1 MKNYQSLIFQFTLC
15 LFVLLSTIQV
25 QAQRFYFDN
34 YSVQEG
40 LAASKVYDLLQDS
53 AGYVWIGTEAGI
65 SRFDGANFENFTAND
80 SLAPNGVKAIA
91 QDQHGRVWCGHL
103 GGGVSVKEGFRFRA
117 LDVEVHDVAN
127 DVTAIIEDNEG
138 HVWVATAGSGVLR
151 ITDGEAGFEIEHI
164 TGEDGLSD
172 RVFDMA
178 LPKDGTLHFITDVG
192 IKVYRSAT
200 DDYDFLNN
208 DKLPKYFQIT
218 TMFEDS
224 KGIQWFGTY
233 NGGLYRFDPSTDDF
247 DDFDIQDGLSSNFIM
262 SIAED
267 RFGNIWV
274 GTWDGGINRFNKK
287 DFSIF
292 DQSNGLHDPSVR
304 CILEDREGNILLGT
318 NENGLDI
325 FKGEQFISVELGESR
340 EMVSAVDVDNKNR
353 IWIGT
358 EDGLCVYDPKAEG
371 VDRLKVFTAE
381 ESAFTNNKVLALTVD
396 GRGHIWFET
405 PGGVYEHVPG
415 TKRFNKLDIGGFF
428 VSNISCMAAA
438 GNVLWLGTPDGL
450 IRFNTRTG
458 DTQTLTQLDGLASSN
473 ISALHIDEAGTV
485 WVGSRVKGISKVTS
499 DGAALVPLDL
509 NFTAVDI
516 TTDTEEKLWVATE
529 GQGILVLKDGKLHGT
544 FDVGSGLLSNSIRSL
559 ETDGKGNVWIG
570 TNKGLNKYDVEQ
582 QAMYAYTERAGFT
595 GIEAKRNASCRDK
608 NGDLWFGTAH
618 GAVMMNSAFDLVN
631 TTKPITN
638 ITGIKV
644 NLTDRELKNYLDLSY
659 KERSLIFEY
668 GSICISDPDAVRYQY
683 MMDGLDDD
691 WQPITMMEFANYN
704 SLPPGDYAFKVRSR
718 NNAGIWSDP
727 PTSYE
732 FRIDPPWW
740 MTWWFFASA
749 AVFAALLIY
758 GFIKYREKRLK
769 RENRILEE
777 KVERRT
783 EKIAE
788 QKDEIE
794 DLLLNILPKEVSDEL
809 KEKGKATARDYELVS
824 VLFTDFKGFTQIAE
838 RLSPEELVK
847 ELDDCFR
854 VFDDII
860 GKYGLEKIKTIGDAY
875 MCAGGIPAK
884 DKNNPLLITS
894 AAIEIRDYMKSLK
907 AEKAAKNEPYWEL
920 RLGIHTGPLIAGV
933 VGKKKFAYDIW
944 GDTVNTASRMES
956 SGVVGEVNVSGKTY
970 ELIKNHF
977 ECEYR
982 GKVEAKNKGQID
994 MYLVKGPKE
1003 GYQGAEQILASV
1015 AEI

>member
-1 MKNYQSLIFQFTLC
+1 MKDLRVTSRQAFLG
-15 LFVLLSTIQV
+15 LFILLGAS
-25 QAQRFYFDN
+25 AFGQRFYFDN
-34 YSVQEG
+34 FSVQEG

-53 AGYVWIGTEAGI
+53 SGYVWIGNEAGI

-80 SLAPNGVKAIA
+80 SLAPNGVKALA
-91 QDQHGRVWCGHL
+91 QDQSGRIWCGHL
-103 GGGVSVKEGFRFRA
+103 GGGVSVKEGYQFRA
-117 LDVEVHDVAN
+117 LDVAAFDLAN
-127 DVTAIIEDNEG
+127 DVTAILEDAQG
-138 HVWVATAGSGVLR
+138 HIWVATAGSGVLR
-151 ITDGEAGFEIEHI
+151 IKAGPDGPMEHI
-164 TGEDGLSD
+164 TGEEGLSD

-178 LPKDGTLHFITDVG
+178 LTRDGTLHFITDVG
-192 IKVYRSAT
+192 IKVHRPAT
-200 DDYDFLNN
+200 DDFDFLNN
-208 DKLPKYFQIT
+208 EQLPKYFQVT
-218 TMFEDS
+218 TMYEDS
-224 KGIQWFGTY
+224 KGVQWFGTY
-233 NGGLYRFDPSTDDF
+233 NGGLYRYDPGSNDF

-318 NENGLDI
+318 NDNGLDI
-325 FKGEQFISVELGESR
+325 FKGEQFISVDLGESR
-340 EMVSAVDVDNKNR
+340 EMVSAVDVDPDGR

-358 EDGLCVYDPKAEG
+358 EDGLCVYNPKAGDTE
-371 VDRLKVFTAE
+371 RLKVFTAE
-381 ESAFTNNKVLALTVD
+381 ESAFTNNKILALAVD
-396 GRGHIWFET
+396 ERGHVWFET
-405 PGGVYEHVPG
+405 PAGLYEHLPG

-428 VSNISCMAAA
+428 VSNISCMATM
-438 GNVLWLGTPDGL
+438 GNDLWLGTPDGL
-450 IRFNTRTG
+450 IQFNYRTG
-458 DTQTLTQLDGLASSN
+458 SNSTLTQLDGLASSN
-473 ISALHIDEAGTV
+473 ISALHIDKEGTV
-485 WVGSRVKGISKVTS
+485 WVGSRVKGISRLDES
-499 DGAALVPLDL
+499 GASLVPLGM
-509 NFTAVDI
+509 NFTPVDL
-516 TTDTEEKLWVATE
+516 TTDQQGRLWVATE
-529 GQGILVLKDGKLHGT
+529 GQGVLVLEKGKLEHT
-544 FDVGSGLLSNSIRSL
+544 YNVASGLLSNSIRSL
-559 ETDGKGNVWIG
+559 QADAKGNIWIG
-570 TNKGLNKYDVEQ
+570 TNKGLNKFDAERQ
-582 QAMYAYTERAGFT
+582 QIYAYTERAGFT
-595 GIEAKRNASCRDK
+595 GIEAKRNASCMDQK
-608 NGDLWFGTAH
+608 GNLWFGTAH

-631 TTKPITN
+631 TTEPITN

-644 NLTDRELKNYLDLSY
+644 NLTDRELKSYLDLSY

-668 GSICISDPDAVRYQY
+668 GSICISDPDAIRYQY
-683 MMDGLDDD
+683 KMEGLDED
-691 WQPITMMEFANYN
+691 WQPVTTMEFANYN
-704 SLPPGDYAFKVRSR
+704 SLPPGDYVFQVRSR
-718 NNAGIWSDP
+718 NNAGIWST
-727 PTSYE
+727 PTGYE

-740 MTWWFFASA
+740 MTWWFFVSIT
-749 AVFAALLIY
+749 VFAALSIY
-758 GFIKYREKRLK
+758 GYIKFREKRLK

-884 DKNNPLLITS
+884 DQNNPLLITS
-894 AAIEIRDYMKSLK
+894 AAIEIRDYMKRLK
-907 AEKAAKNEPYWEL
+907 NDKAAKNEPYWEL
-920 RLGIHTGPLIAGV
+920 RIGIHTGPLIAGV

-956 SGVVGEVNVSGKTY
+956 SGVVGEVNVSGTTY
-970 ELIKNHF
+970 ALIKDHF

-982 GKVEAKNKGQID
+982 GKVEAKNKGEID
-994 MYLVKGPKE
+994 MYLVKDPKE
-1003 GYQGAEQILASV
+1003 GYANAEQILSAV
-1015 AEI
+1015 AEL